1 MVPNVA
7 RCQELRRTQMRRS
20 PRLLSQDWRVGW
32 CDPSFLEWRWMKN
45 CEMDRL
51 CMLTSVLYSSL
62 FIFILYHSWSSKDES
77 SFHRWV
83 RVYRMIM
90 NHLWPG
96 SNRQLTNMFN
106 KTSLYKDCTVPGAS
120 EDTNAK
126 EAQAAEPGLEGSMS
140 RVRSSI
146 NSGFVMI
153 CEIPT
158 ESHSF
163 IRLPGLEQGGNN
175 AGKAEHPQPPADG

>member
-1 MVPNVA
+1 
-7 RCQELRRTQMRRS
+7 
-20 PRLLSQDWRVGW
+20 
-32 CDPSFLEWRWMKN
+32 
-45 CEMDRL
+45 
-51 CMLTSVLYSSL
+51 
-62 FIFILYHSWSSKDES
+62 
-77 SFHRWV
+77 
-83 RVYRMIM
+83 
-90 NHLWPG
+90 
-96 SNRQLTNMFN
+96 MFN

-126 EAQAAEPGLEGSMS
+126 EPPAAEPGLEGSMS

-158 ESHSF
+158 ESHSY